1 VADELST
8 ASLRWRHLIDGGTD
22 GNERL
27 TTVTGLLL
35 IVLLAVLGVTIVF
48 IGRLLWLHMFL
59 GLLVIG
65 PVVLKLLSTGYRFL
79 RYYTSDPD
87 YRRKGPP
94 ATALRFLG
102 PVVVLSTLAV
112 FGTGV
117 ALLALGP
124 SSRQPLGE
132 LHKLSFF
139 AWIAVV
145 ALHVLGHL
153 REIVAY
159 LGRAAVT
166 RRQLRLQPTDRLGP
180 GPPGAAGR
188 AGSLVLAI
196 GGGAILAV
204 ALIPL
209 FAGWTH

>member
-1 VADELST
+1 MADELST
-8 ASLRWRHLIDGGTD
+8 APLRWRHLTAGGTD

-35 IVLLAVLGVTIVF
+35 VVLLAVLGVTIVF

-59 GLLVIG
+59 GLLLIG
-65 PVVLKLLSTGYRFL
+65 PVVLKLISTGYRFL

-112 FGTGV
+112 FGTGA

-159 LGRAAVT
+159 LGRAADT
-166 RRQLRLQPTDRLGP
+166 RRQLRLEPIDRVGP
-180 GPPGAAGR
+180 GLPGGAGR
-188 AGSLVLAI
+188 VGSLVLAVAA
-196 GGGAILAV
+196 GGILAV

>member
-1 VADELST
+1 MANELST
-8 ASLRWRHLIDGGTD
+8 APLRWRRLTAGGTD

-27 TTVTGLLL
+27 TTVTGLWL

-59 GLLVIG
+59 GLLLIG
-65 PVVLKLLSTGYRFL
+65 PVVLKLMSTGYRFL
-79 RYYTSDPD
+79 RYYTSDPN

-94 ATALRFLG
+94 ATALRLLG

-124 SSRQPLGE
+124 SSRQLLGE

-153 REIVAY
+153 REIAAY
-159 LGRAAVT
+159 LGRAADT
-166 RRQLRLQPTDRLGP
+166 RRQLRLEPIDRVCP
-180 GPPGAAGR
+180 GLPGAAGR
-188 AGSLVLAI
+188 VGSLVLAVA
-196 GGGAILAV
+196 GGAILAV

-209 FAGWTH
+209 FAGWAH